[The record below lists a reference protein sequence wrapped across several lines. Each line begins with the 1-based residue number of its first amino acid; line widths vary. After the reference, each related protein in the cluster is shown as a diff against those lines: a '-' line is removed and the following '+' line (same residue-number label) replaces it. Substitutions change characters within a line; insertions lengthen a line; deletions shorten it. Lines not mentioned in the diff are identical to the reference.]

1 MLLWGALT
9 WMGSDLIR
17 GVKSQNAIGYPNDAQ
32 IAWFIGAPLTMAGAA
47 TVALVV
53 WHQTRY
59 KHLALAFQIL
69 GLAVTFPYLCTWSGG
84 V

>member
-1 MLLWGALT
+1 MTMFTSDETERYARHILL
-9 WMGSDLIR
+9 
-17 GVKSQNAIGYPNDAQ
+17 KEIGGPGQ
-32 IAWFIGAPLTMAGAA
+32 QRLKAA

-69 GLAVTFPYLCTWSGG
+69 GLVVTFPYLCTWSGG